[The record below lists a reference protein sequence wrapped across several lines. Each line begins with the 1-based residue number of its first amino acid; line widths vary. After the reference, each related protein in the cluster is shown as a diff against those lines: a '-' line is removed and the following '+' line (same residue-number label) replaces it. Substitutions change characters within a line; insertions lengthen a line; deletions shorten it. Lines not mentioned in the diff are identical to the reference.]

1 MLPIET
7 FFAFGF
13 VLSFAINL
21 LSIWWYYL
29 PKVISQYRLLV
40 DQLEQSNSEDSFP
53 KLRERQ
59 HSKTV
64 IIPPLEIGD
73 LS

>member
-7 FFAFGF
+7 FFACGF

-29 PKVISQYRLLV
+29 PKVISLYRLLI
-40 DQLEQSNSEDSFP
+40 DQLEQSNSDDSFP
-53 KLRERQ
+53 KPRERK

-64 IIPPLEIGD
+64 ISYGRIGD